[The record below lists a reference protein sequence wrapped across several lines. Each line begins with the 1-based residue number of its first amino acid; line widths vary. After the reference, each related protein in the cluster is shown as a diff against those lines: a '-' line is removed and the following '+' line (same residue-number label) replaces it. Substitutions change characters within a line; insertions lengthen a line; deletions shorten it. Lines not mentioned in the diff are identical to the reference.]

1 MQWKN
6 TRVTRNANRQGM
18 KDYYEAYLRAGC
30 QHSTWMSCSDHEDHE
45 YHVVTM
51 RFSRWDKEI
60 SSWWMPNLTC
70 SPPQEVPRGLTVT
83 FSLLPWG
90 ISRSHHEILLVTT
103 RNLLMNVS
111 QRSWEVADDEVSS
124 LFFHRLRICCWLEGQ
139 LSDRSCF
146 EQWKMCGNTMV
157 FFFSLYKDL
166 QISDSFWMVDAMLAA
181 WPQYLLHLQEVVLP
195 LQVLDTV
202 HLKVFQ

>member
-1 MQWKN
+1 
-6 TRVTRNANRQGM
+6 
-18 KDYYEAYLRAGC
+18 
-30 QHSTWMSCSDHEDHE
+30 MSRSDHEDHE

-103 RNLLMNVS
+103 RNLLVNQNFYLPPPKASLWSRREILFVTTRNLAVS
-111 QRSWEVADDEVSS
+111 PWDSFGHHQESFGECVTAE
-124 LFFHRLRICCWLEGQ
+124 L
-139 LSDRSCF
+139 RSC
-146 EQWKMCGNTMV
+146 WWR
-157 FFFSLYKDL
+157 
-166 QISDSFWMVDAMLAA
+166 SFLTILPSAANLLLAGRA
-181 WPQYLLHLQEVVLP
+181 AVRP
-195 LQVLDTV
+195 
-202 HLKVFQ
+202 